1 MKPKPVLVCVALFA
15 FVPPLHAQDVP
26 PTVKVFVLAGQSN
39 MVGQAPNALY
49 DHQATDPKT
58 AELFAH
64 LRADDKWIVRDDVFI
79 KFLGRHARL
88 TLGFGAGGRT
98 GPELEFGHVMGE
110 HCKEP
115 VILVKAAWGGHSLY
129 RQFRPPAAG
138 LPPEEALRKELQR
151 SQESILKSKA
161 KKKPRLPT
169 IEDIKNVYGS
179 SYRTMLAEVKQVMDD
194 PGALFAPLKG
204 ARPVL
209 AGFVWFQGWND
220 QYDGADK
227 EYAANMAHLIRDV
240 RKDLA
245 APRLPVVIGVMGQ
258 NGSAP
263 AKGAML
269 TIQKAQ
275 LAMMDIPEFRGN
287 VTAVRT
293 DVLVDKAAEALYP
306 KWKENFEQWQ
316 KTGGDHPYH
325 YLGSAIW
332 FNRIGKALGEA
343 MVELTAM
350 ER

>member
-1 MKPKPVLVCVALFA
+1 
-15 FVPPLHAQDVP
+15 
-26 PTVKVFVLAGQSN
+26 
-39 MVGQAPNALY
+39 
-49 DHQATDPKT
+49 
-58 AELFAH
+58 
-64 LRADDKWIVRDDVFI
+64 
-79 KFLGRHARL
+79 
-88 TLGFGAGGRT
+88 
-98 GPELEFGHVMGE
+98 MGE

-129 RQFRPPAAG
+129 RQFRPPSAG
-138 LPPEEALRKELQR
+138 LPPEEALRKELKR

-161 KKKPRLPT
+161 KKKPPLPT
-169 IEDIKNVYGS
+169 IDDIKNVYGS

-194 PGALFAPLKG
+194 PGALFPPLKG
-204 ARPVL
+204 ASPVL

-227 EYAANMAHLIRDV
+227 QYAVNMAHLIRDV
-240 RKDLA
+240 RKDFA
-245 APRLPVVIGVMGQ
+245 TPRLPVVIGVMGQ

-269 TIQKAQ
+269 AIQKAQ

-325 YLGSAIW
+325 YLGSPIW